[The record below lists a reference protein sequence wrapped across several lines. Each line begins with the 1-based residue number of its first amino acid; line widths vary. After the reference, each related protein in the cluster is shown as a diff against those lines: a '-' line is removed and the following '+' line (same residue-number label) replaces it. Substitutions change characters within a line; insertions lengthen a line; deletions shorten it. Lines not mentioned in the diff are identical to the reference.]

1 MSYGCFLNVIFQV
14 MRVLSGVGHAADG
27 PGSRYVIFKMK
38 RYLTFVNAPPTAIW
52 GSAEGEDAIAVG
64 SFN

>member
-1 MSYGCFLNVIFQV
+1 